1 MQWICQHSLVT
12 SCCRNMSDYF
22 LFYCRGPPPPPGMI
36 RPGMH
41 PPFPPRGPDPF
52 MHGPRPGMGPG
63 PGPGMDHGPGFGP
76 RPRFQLGPN
85 GPLPG
90 PMPGP
95 PEGPFLPPSMI
106 VCRSALLS
114 PVVSLRQLVTCFC
127 YTGKPLYNGH
137 PEAELTGCCGVL
149 AIVGRFE

>member
-1 MQWICQHSLVT
+1 
-12 SCCRNMSDYF
+12 
-22 LFYCRGPPPPPGMI
+22 
-36 RPGMH
+36 MH

-76 RPRFQLGPN
+76 RPRFPPGHN

-95 PEGPFLPPSMI
+95 PDGPFLPPSK
-106 VCRSALLS
+106 
-114 PVVSLRQLVTCFC
+114 VTV
-127 YTGKPLYNGH
+127 LYW
-137 PEAELTGCCGVL
+137 
-149 AIVGRFE
+149 

>member
-1 MQWICQHSLVT
+1 MIDTDLPSSEYVNAHKSLH
-12 SCCRNMSDYF
+12 DYF
-22 LFYCRGPPPPPGMI
+22 LFYCRGPPPPGMI

-76 RPRFQLGPN
+76 RPRFPPGHN

-95 PEGPFLPPSMI
+95 PDGPFLPPSK
-106 VCRSALLS
+106 VTVLL
-114 PVVSLRQLVTCFC
+114 VICF
-127 YTGKPLYNGH
+127 
-137 PEAELTGCCGVL
+137 V
-149 AIVGRFE
+149 I

>member
-1 MQWICQHSLVT
+1 
-12 SCCRNMSDYF
+12 
-22 LFYCRGPPPPPGMI
+22 
-36 RPGMH
+36 MH

-76 RPRFQLGPN
+76 RPRFPPGPN

-95 PEGPFLPPSMI
+95 PDGPFLPPSKVTVLLVI
-106 VCRSALLS
+106 CFVIQVKLSAMATLNQN
-114 PVVSLRQLVTCFC
+114 SLAAVEC
-127 YTGKPLYNGH
+127 
-137 PEAELTGCCGVL
+137 
-149 AIVGRFE
+149 